1 MNVDREGDFTVKIFT
16 PLFSIALLASLS
28 ACSTTQVKA
37 SPKAAVTAPGKALNL
52 DKKTI
57 PANLTNLDNPYDI
70 TGASDCASIGAQI
83 AELTEFAGPDWDSP
97 EHFSKSGRTSEEFFN
112 AVLPYGGI
120 VSFISGASEHE
131 KKVLYATSYASVKRA
146 ALKSKGAR
154 LGCSA
159 PAAPLYGG

>member
-1 MNVDREGDFTVKIFT
+1 MLKFEVIICVQRLIILYKTIQNV
-16 PLFSIALLASLS
+16 IALLASLS

-97 EHFSKSGRTSEEFFN
+97 EHFSKSGRTSEKE
-112 AVLPYGGI
+112 
-120 VSFISGASEHE
+120 
-131 KKVLYATSYASVKRA
+131 
-146 ALKSKGAR
+146 R
-154 LGCSA
+154 L
-159 PAAPLYGG
+159 